1 MVPPQFFRGAFVG
14 VEWEAPGIIVHTA
27 PFGEGD
33 ALAAIFTEE
42 HGLYRGLARGGA
54 ARARANIW
62 QTGNLVEARWV
73 ARLSDQLGSFSAELV
88 HPAAALAMQDPRAL
102 AALSSACAIADG
114 ALPEREPHQG
124 VFRGL
129 LHLIVHLGQGGAV
142 GELVLWEAGLLSH
155 LGYGLDLS
163 ACAVTGAR
171 ENLRYVSP
179 KSGRAVSEEGAGLWR
194 ERLLPLPAFLTGAS
208 GTPTPGDLAEGL
220 RITGH
225 FLARDVFGARH
236 RPIPAARTMF
246 YERIRGEAES

>member
-1 MVPPQFFRGAFVG
+1 MG
-14 VEWEAPGIIVHTA
+14 VEWEAAGIVVHSA

-33 ALAAIFTEE
+33 ALAAVFTED

-54 ARARANIW
+54 SRARANIW
-62 QTGNLVEARWV
+62 QVGNLVEARWI

-88 HPAAALAMQDPRAL
+88 HPSAALAMQSPLAL

-114 ALPEREPHQG
+114 ALPEREPHEG

-129 LHLIVHLGQGGAV
+129 LHLIVHLAKEGALA
-142 GELVLWEAGLLSH
+142 ELVLWEAGLLGH

-179 KSGRAVSEEGAGLWR
+179 RSGRAVSEEGAGLWR
-194 ERLLPLPAFLTGAS
+194 ERLLPLPGFMTGA
-208 GTPTPGDLAEGL
+208 TDPPTPEELAQGL
-220 RITGH
+220 RMTGH

-236 RPIPAARTMF
+236 RPLPAARTMF
-246 YERIRGEAES
+246 YERIRGEADA

>member
-1 MVPPQFFRGAFVG
+1 LG

-54 ARARANIW
+54 SRARANIW

-88 HPAAALAMQDPRAL
+88 HPSAALAMQDPRML
-102 AALSSACAIADG
+102 AALSSVCAIADG
-114 ALPEREPHQG
+114 ALPEREPHKS

-129 LHLIVHLGQGGAV
+129 LHLLVHLAQDGALA
-142 GELVLWEAGLLSH
+142 ELVLWEAGLLSQ

-163 ACAVTGAR
+163 VCAVTGAGK
-171 ENLRYVSP
+171 NLRYVSP
-179 KSGRAVSEEGAGLWR
+179 KSGRAVSEEGAGQWR
-194 ERLLPLPAFLTGAS
+194 DRLLPLPPFLTGDAAP
-208 GTPTPGDLAEGL
+208 PTSEDLAHGL

-236 RPIPAARTMF
+236 RPMPAARTMF
-246 YERIRGEAES
+246 YERVRGEAES

>member
-1 MVPPQFFRGAFVG
+1 MG

-33 ALAAIFTEE
+33 ALAAVFTED

-73 ARLSDQLGSFSAELV
+73 ARLSDQLGSFAAELV
-88 HPAAALAMQDPRAL
+88 HPAAALAMQSPRAL
-102 AALSSACAIADG
+102 SVLSSACAIADG
-114 ALPEREPHQG
+114 ALPEREPHSS

-129 LHLIVHLGQGGAV
+129 LHLIVHLANDAALC
-142 GELVLWEAGLLSH
+142 ELVLWEAGLLGH

-163 ACAVTGAR
+163 ACAVTGER
-171 ENLRYVSP
+171 TNLRYVSP
-179 KSGRAVSEEGAGLWR
+179 KSGRAVTEEGAGVWR
-194 ERLLPLPAFLTGAS
+194 ERLLPLPAFLTGDT
-208 GTPTPGDLAEGL
+208 GVPDLEALAQGL

-236 RPIPAARTMF
+236 RAVPAARTML
-246 YERIRGEAES
+246 YERIRAEADV

>member
-1 MVPPQFFRGAFVG
+1 LG

-33 ALAAIFTEE
+33 ALAAIFTED

-73 ARLSDQLGSFSAELV
+73 ARLADQLGSFTAELV
-88 HPAAALAMQDPRAL
+88 HPSAALAMQNPRTL
-102 AALSSACAIADG
+102 AALSSVCAIADG
-114 ALPEREPHQG
+114 ALPEREPYQG

-129 LHLIVHLGQGGAV
+129 LHLIVHLANDAAMS
-142 GELVLWEAGLLSH
+142 ELVLWEAGLLGH
-155 LGYGLDLS
+155 LGYGLDFS

-194 ERLLPLPAFLTGAS
+194 ERLLPLPPFLTGDTAP
-208 GTPTPGDLAEGL
+208 PTPEALAQGL

-236 RPIPAARTMF
+236 RPMPAARTMF
-246 YERIRGEAES
+246 YERILGEANA

>member
-1 MVPPQFFRGAFVG
+1 MGI
-14 VEWEAPGIIVHTA
+14 EWQAAGIVVHTA

-33 ALAAIFTEE
+33 ALAAIFTED

-62 QTGNLVEARWV
+62 QTGNLVEARWI

-88 HPAAALAMQDPRAL
+88 HPSAALAMQAPLSLAL
-102 AALSSACAIADG
+102 LSAACAVAEG
-114 ALPEREPHQG
+114 ALPEREPQKS

-129 LHLIVHLGQGGAV
+129 LHLIAHIAQPDAAAD
-142 GELVLWEAGLLSH
+142 LVRWESGLLTH
-155 LGYGLDLS
+155 LGYGLDLT

-171 ENLRYVSP
+171 ENLRFVSP

-194 ERLLPLPAFLTGAS
+194 ERLLPLPPFLTGTDP
-208 GTPTPGDLAEGL
+208 TPTAEDLAQGL

-236 RPIPAARTMF
+236 RPLPAARTML
-246 YERIRGEAES
+246 YEQISKHVLF